1 MLLQKLFPS
10 RSDLNFNRIGTS
22 SEFSRYEVMRL
33 IILEDEALLAL
44 CISEAVEA
52 AGHEVVCCEPSATR
66 ALNCARAHGADLALV
81 NISLAEGK
89 TAGVDLAKKLRELD
103 IPSLFVSGQR
113 TDAFLP
119 KPYTPSDVLG
129 AVSVAEELNR
139 GGTPPPPAIPQNL
152 ELF

>member
-1 MLLQKLFPS
+1 
-10 RSDLNFNRIGTS
+10 
-22 SEFSRYEVMRL
+22 MRL
-33 IILEDEALLAL
+33 IIVEDEALLAL

-81 NISLAEGK
+81 NISLAKGK

-113 TDAFLP
+113 TDAISAKEFALGFLP